1 MDKKESFGDFSEKI
15 VLMALFNVPSSVQ
28 RVPEIESS
36 LIRKSNCYK
45 QFVKEIAFLRRGYSQ
60 RGRSNSLLRNS
71 SITLCFIN
79 MLIKGSNK
87 NYVTPSDI
95 LPFFRVC
102 VCEHHRSRRES
113 EEVVSVYQLFIKIF
127 ICGITDFLYVSFGR
141 GVSSIKRIL
150 WFLSRNLNRC
160 LLHIYL
166 LIKDDKL

>member
-102 VCEHHRSRRES
+102 VWTSSIETGEWRSRFCLPIVHKNFYMRNNR
-113 EEVVSVYQLFIKIF
+113 FF
-127 ICGITDFLYVSFGR
+127 ICVIWSRGIVDKANPMIPFEKSQSLSFT
-141 GVSSIKRIL
+141 
-150 WFLSRNLNRC
+150 
-160 LLHIYL
+160 YL
-166 LIKDDKL
+166 FVN